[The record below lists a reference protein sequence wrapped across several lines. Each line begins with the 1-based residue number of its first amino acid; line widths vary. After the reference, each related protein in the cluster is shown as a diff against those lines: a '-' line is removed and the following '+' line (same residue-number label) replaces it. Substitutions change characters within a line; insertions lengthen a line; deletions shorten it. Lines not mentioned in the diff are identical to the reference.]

1 MNVIIKFTFLE
12 MFKKKIIYIS
22 AAMTIGFLMLYGIAL
37 HFVYDSLGQMD
48 VMMRAVLSSQFIS
61 MGMYVAGFI
70 ISFLS
75 IFASVSAISFE
86 IEQGSY
92 LAVLSKPIHR
102 FEMVLG
108 RWIGIA
114 LMLLLYVTIFF
125 GCIIGLN
132 IIMGKGFTFHFTFS
146 ALMKSLLMLYLLPL
160 LLSSVGIFF
169 STIISTVGAGIFVT
183 ILYFCGMVGGIIEQ
197 IGKMIEVENVKAVL
211 ANIGILTSLVM
222 PSDTIYRKASSL
234 LFTTSSGLNLNLE
247 KALGNSVEPSNVMIF
262 YIIIYI
268 CIFLFMAV
276 RKFNKRDL

>member
-132 IIMGKGFTFHFTFS
+132 VIMGKGFTFHFTFS